1 MESRRVVLVIAVLF
15 LASLTFT
22 PLARAELTEGTL
34 VDHFDE
40 TRSGLTCLD
49 PRGTGSGTFSGTDKI
64 HFTQNSGTY
73 YREQTA
79 TENFNYTMPNGTV
92 FSGHDTF
99 HSTLR
104 MVNGVV
110 ATRIVSWNGEAQGS
124 DGTLIAWSIL
134 MVSNRGNVLQD
145 RNVCGPPS

>member
-1 MESRRVVLVIAVLF
+1 LESKRVVLVIAVLF
-15 LASLTFT
+15 LAGLTFT
-22 PLARAELTEGTL
+22 PLARAELTEGTI
-34 VDHFDE
+34 VDHFNE

-49 PRGTGSGTFSGTDKI
+49 PSAMGSGTFSGTDMV

-79 TENFNYTMPNGTV
+79 TENFNYTMPSGTV

-99 HSTLR
+99 HATLR
-104 MVNGVV
+104 MVNGIV

-124 DGTLIAWSIL
+124 GGTFIAWTIL
-134 MVSNRGNVLQD
+134 MVSNGGSVLQD
-145 RNVCGPPS
+145 QYVCGTPS

>member
-1 MESRRVVLVIAVLF
+1 LESKRVVLVIAVLF
-15 LASLTFT
+15 LAGLTFT
-22 PLARAELTEGTL
+22 PLARAELSEGTI
-34 VDHFDE
+34 VDHFNE

-49 PRGTGSGTFSGTDKI
+49 PSAMGTGTFSGTDMV

-79 TENFNYTMPNGTV
+79 TENFNYTMPSGTV

-99 HSTLR
+99 HATLR
-104 MVNGVV
+104 MVNGIV

-124 DGTLIAWSIL
+124 DGTLIAWTIL
-134 MVSNRGNVLQD
+134 MVSNGGNVLQD
-145 RNVCGPPS
+145 QYVCGTPS

>member
-1 MESRRVVLVIAVLF
+1 MKSKRVVLGITVLF
-15 LASLTFT
+15 LASLTLT
-22 PLARAELTEGTL
+22 PLARAELTEGTT
-34 VDHFDE
+34 VDHFNE

-49 PRGTGSGTFSGTDKI
+49 PSATGSGTFSGTDVI
-64 HFTQNSGTY
+64 HFTQNSDTY

-79 TENFNYTMPNGTV
+79 TENFNYSMPNGTV

-134 MVSNRGNVLQD
+134 MVSNGGNVLQD
-145 RNVCGPPS
+145 QHVCGPPS